1 VLTALATAVVVLP
14 AFVARSARHR
24 SPALDLELFR
34 SRPFSLATAITV
46 LFSAAFFAVLLAN
59 VLFLTGVWGYSELRA
74 GLGITPSP
82 LLAAALSGPAGA
94 YADRHGHRAIVALGS
109 ALVAAAT
116 IWFAVR
122 VGPSPDYLTAWL
134 PGALLLGAGVGLAV
148 STVGAAAVA
157 TLPPARFGA
166 GSAVGATARQLGGIA
181 GVSALIA
188 VLGTAGSTAGALT
201 AHRQAW
207 VMVAGSALLAAV
219 GALGLPRGRPGAAGV
234 DAGPRPEP
242 AA

>member
-1 VLTALATAVVVLP
+1 
-14 AFVARSARHR
+14 
-24 SPALDLELFR
+24 
-34 SRPFSLATAITV
+34 V

-122 VGPSPDYLTAWL
+122 VGPSPAYLTAWL

-148 STVGAAAVA
+148 STVGAAAGGD
-157 TLPPARFGA
+157 PAAGEVRSGQRGGRHRPGSSA
-166 GSAVGATARQLGGIA
+166 GSPGSRAHRGPRDGRLGRGRPDRAPA
-181 GVSALIA
+181 GVGHGRR
-188 VLGTAGSTAGALT
+188 LGTAGRGRGLGTSEGLAL
-201 AHRQAW
+201 ARQASTPDHGRSLPPDGADH
-207 VMVAGSALLAAV
+207 VPAAV
-219 GALGLPRGRPGAAGV
+219 DTGHRANGRSSARA
-234 DAGPRPEP
+234 
-242 AA
+242 